1 MKYRFLGCL
10 AWVSLDL
17 TVLALQ
23 MSPGARSATPQTTD
37 QPSEVTAATHV
48 DVGEAANRKALE
60 DQAGKNPAKLMLR
73 STPDKSSVRI
83 DGKPVGTTPIL
94 LILKP
99 GVYVVEME
107 GGPREDYA
115 RRQVDLLPKEAREIT
130 LQLQTRYPSLLRLSW
145 ASHK

>member
-1 MKYRFLGCL
+1 M
-10 AWVSLDL
+10 
-17 TVLALQ
+17 VLALL
-23 MSPGARSATPQTTD
+23 MVPGARYAMAQTTA
-37 QPSEVTAATHV
+37 QSSGVTAVTHG
-48 DVGEAANRKALE
+48 DDGEAANRKALE
-60 DQAGKNPAKLMLR
+60 DQAGKNAAKLMLR

-83 DGKPVGTTPIL
+83 DGKPVGTTPLL

-115 RRQVDLLPKEAREIT
+115 RRQVDLLPKEAREVT
-130 LQLQTRYPSLLRLSW
+130 LELQTRYPSSIRLSW